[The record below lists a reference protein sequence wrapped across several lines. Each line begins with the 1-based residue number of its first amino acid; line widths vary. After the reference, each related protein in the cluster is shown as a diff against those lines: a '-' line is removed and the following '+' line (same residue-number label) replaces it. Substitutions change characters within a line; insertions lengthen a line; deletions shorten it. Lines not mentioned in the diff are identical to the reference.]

1 MGSSSSSNKQT
12 IEVPAPVSA
21 EPETKIDKKILRDG
35 HYVSDMYGP
44 PDNFIQIQFDG
55 TTMFQRRCT
64 VEYGTVSKIV

>member
-12 IEVPAPVSA
+12 IEVPAPVSSQQ
-21 EPETKIDKKILRDG
+21 ETKIDNKILRDG

-44 PDNFIQIQFDG
+44 PDNFIQIKFDG
-55 TTMFQRRCT
+55 TAMFQRRCK